1 MLLNTYSEYIV
12 LSESYVLI
20 DRYLCLLDSALSL
33 DETAEEILDED
44 AVLGVS
50 NPIVRETGRNSWTG
64 TVTSIFVQDEEIE
77 ELSSK
82 PDSQEVNQK
91 RKLSTE
97 SNVSAKKI
105 VLNRKPVIE
114 EAKTEQ
120 AEKPEVDTKIT
131 ETAQPE
137 RKIIKLS
144 ELGIKE
150 VTSSLDRNDFSSFT
164 LLV

>member
-1 MLLNTYSEYIV
+1 M
-12 LSESYVLI
+12 I

-50 NPIVRETGRNSWTG
+50 NPIVRETRRNSWTG
-64 TVTSIFVQDEEIE
+64 TLTSIFVQDEEIE

-131 ETAQPE
+131 ETAPPE

-164 LLV
+164 LFV